1 MPFSR
6 SRSIE
11 SMHAL
16 GNVLV
21 GAEGAR
27 LPEHRVDQ
35 RGLAV
40 VDVGDDGDVAQ
51 VLAGDDGHDSS
62 GWWRRTCSSS
72 VSRTQ
77 RRVSWSAM
85 R

>member
-11 SMHAL
+11 SMTRSATSWPVPERA
-16 GNVLV
+16 G
-21 GAEGAR
+21 

-40 VDVGDDGDVAQ
+40 VDVSDDGEVAEIATYRHVQ
-51 VLAGDDGHDSS
+51 
-62 GWWRRTCSSS
+62 
-72 VSRTQ
+72 Q
-77 RRVSWSAM
+77 R
-85 R
+85 